1 MFSTITSP
9 VFSELVVV
17 LEIDTMACLS
27 KAVTFFETLR
37 VMNEVRPFRLVFLLE
52 VSDFF
57 QGARWELEK
66 DLDLLAAKGSL
77 NFLDSLP
84 TIR

>member
-1 MFSTITSP
+1 MFSTITFP